1 MLDRLPISIR
11 PVSFSER
18 GKTLSG
24 VFEISVLNRL
34 SDMLQDTSGIV
45 EIDVSFEKEGRVP
58 TIQGNIKTNLKLECQ
73 VCLSQL
79 ELSIDRDFKLGFVT
93 SLEQADRL
101 TKDCEPFIMEDD
113 NISLVE
119 LIEDEVLL
127 ALPDIPKHDYECVK
141 RNDEDI
147 TIVDDEQQLRSDN
160 PFSILVKLKNTGD

>member
-11 PVSFSER
+11 PISFSDR
-18 GKTLSG
+18 GKRLSG
-24 VFEISVLNRL
+24 VFEISTLTRL
-34 SDMLQDTSGIV
+34 SDMLQDTAGIV
-45 EIDVSFEKEGRVP
+45 EIDVSFEKKGRVP

-79 ELSIDRDFKLGFVT
+79 ALSIDRNFKLGFVT

-101 TKDCEPFIMEDD
+101 ANDCEPFIMEAE

-119 LIEDEVLL
+119 LIEDEILI

-141 RNDEDI
+141 REEEDLAI
-147 TIVDDEQQLRSDN
+147 DNEQQQRSDN
-160 PFSILVKLKNTGD
+160 PFSVLAKLKNTGD